1 MKFSFKKKEEV
12 FHGYIN
18 PQLDELIFA
27 EAQVIQFSRTV

>member
-1 MKFSFKKKEEV
+1 MKFSFEKKEEV

-18 PQLDELIFA
+18 PQLELIFA